1 MRRSNLK
8 SRRERKEAKSGDLSE
23 RLVTVLDP
31 NGHASEAFRTLRTS
45 LMYARVD
52 TPPKTIVVT
61 SHGPREGKST
71 TCANL
76 GVVLAQASKNTLL
89 LDCDFRNPVI
99 HKIFNLRNLRGI
111 VDILIGERS
120 LQEVAHEPL
129 AGLKVVTV
137 GLLPP
142 NPSEIASSRRF
153 AEFLG
158 QVRRDFD
165 YVIIDAPPVGLVADP
180 LVLAS
185 QGDGVL
191 LVLDAQNTRKGSV
204 RQAMRSLESVGAR
217 VLGTVMNNVKKAKGG
232 YYYGSTY
239 GYTQQY

>member
-8 SRRERKEAKSGDLSE
+8 SRRERKEAKSDDLSE
-23 RLVTVLDP
+23 RLVTILAP
-31 NGHASEAFRTLRTS
+31 NSLASEAYRTLRTN
-45 LMYARVD
+45 LIYARLD

-76 GVVLAQASKNTLL
+76 AVVLAQAGKNTLL
-89 LDCDFRNPVI
+89 LDCDFRKPVL
-99 HKIFNLRNLRGI
+99 HKIFNLRNLTGI
-111 VDILIGERS
+111 VDILVGERS
-120 LQEVAHEPL
+120 LQEVAHEPM
-129 AGLKVVTV
+129 AGLKLVTV
-137 GLLPP
+137 GPLPP
-142 NPSEIASSRRF
+142 NPSEIASSRSF
-153 AEFLG
+153 AELLG
-158 QVRRDFD
+158 KMRRDFE

-217 VLGTVMNNVKKAKGG
+217 VLGTVMNNVKGARGG
-232 YYYGSTY
+232 YYH
-239 GYTQQY
+239 GYTNE